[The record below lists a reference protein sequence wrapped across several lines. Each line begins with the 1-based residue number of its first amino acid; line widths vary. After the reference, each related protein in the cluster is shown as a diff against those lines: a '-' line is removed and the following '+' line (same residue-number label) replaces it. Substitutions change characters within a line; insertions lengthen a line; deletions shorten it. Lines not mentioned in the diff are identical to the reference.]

1 MGTSIC
7 LQSFLTCWCPHNVD
21 LDFFGGLFTYAVI
34 EMTTLVTHVNSPMP
48 SVQNIA
54 GTHRQHG
61 SCR

>member
-21 LDFFGGLFTYAVI
+21 LDFFGGLFTYAVTEI
-34 EMTTLVTHVNSPMP
+34 TTQVTHVNSPVP
-48 SVQNIA
+48 SVKNIA
-54 GTHRQHG
+54 WIHRQHG